1 MSCLTEAFDLKT
13 VFIFSMPSKV
23 IIVIV
28 IKFMFL
34 DINMFRAR
42 RRAHFNPRAAARAIM
57 NIFMH
62 GNIKSII

>member
-1 MSCLTEAFDLKT
+1 
-13 VFIFSMPSKV
+13 MPSKV

-34 DINMFRAR
+34 DVNMFRAR
-42 RRAHFNPRAAARAIM
+42 RRAHFNPRPAARAIM